1 MRLWSIRVIDA
12 YIHKAV
18 MLGEGMR
25 SAAKAAAAKAPAAK
39 PRRRVSRAV
48 APKPYHHGDLR
59 RVLIDAALQLVG
71 EGGAEAVSVREAAR
85 RAGVSP
91 GAPFR
96 HFPSRD
102 ALMQAVA
109 EEAQRRFRA
118 EIEAALAEA
127 PAGDPLARFRCLGL
141 AYLRWA
147 MRNPTHFEVISSRRF
162 FDHDRAVAVSSD
174 NAELIELTERTLA
187 EAFAAGQVRPTD
199 LKQVQIAGRALVY
212 GFARMNIDGHFP
224 RWRVAGPEAERTAE
238 AILDLFIEGIA
249 KRA

>member
-1 MRLWSIRVIDA
+1 MPRCNWS
-12 YIHKAV
+12 
-18 MLGEGMR
+18 
-25 SAAKAAAAKAPAAK
+25 S
-39 PRRRVSRAV
+39 
-48 APKPYHHGDLR
+48 
-59 RVLIDAALQLVG
+59 

-118 EIEAALAEA
+118 EIEAALAGA
-127 PAGDPLARFRCLGL
+127 PAGDPLGRFRCLGL

-147 MRNPTHFEVISSRRF
+147 MRNPTHFEIISSRRL

-174 NAELIELTERTLA
+174 NAELIELTGQTLA
-187 EAFAAGQVRPTD
+187 EAFAAGQLRPWTSNRSRSPG
-199 LKQVQIAGRALVY
+199 GRWSMALP
-212 GFARMNIDGHFP
+212 G
-224 RWRVAGPEAERTAE
+224 
-238 AILDLFIEGIA
+238 
-249 KRA
+249 